1 MTNNEYMTTAGNRSS
16 LADLAVGHLLAERFR
31 VESVLGVGGM
41 STVYRAVDE
50 ALGRTVALKV
60 FRSDLADADDVRRQ
74 RDEIQLLASLSA
86 PGLVTLF
93 DAVAEGSEGRHGR
106 AFLVLEFVDGVDLR
120 TRLQDGVLEPTAVAR
135 IGADVSGALAYIH
148 SRNVVHRDVKP
159 GNILLPHTSQAQG
172 DEHRGSPQAKL
183 ADFGIA
189 RLVDDARL
197 TAIGTIIGTAS
208 YLSPEQARGAA
219 VGPATDIYSLGLVLL
234 ESLTGERAFPGS
246 ALESVSAR
254 LARDPVIPAYLGVV
268 WAALLG
274 SMTSR
279 SPADRPSATSC
290 AAKLESL
297 ATESSPPGP
306 ALDPTL
312 VLPETTA
319 VAPGATSVLPQAT
332 MILPESTLTSPDRT
346 VVLPAPGPTVKPHR
360 RRRALLVPAIAIAA
374 VLVFAFIVAGLTLSQ
389 TGAGPSTSAVTPPA
403 SPAVSSPPSPVVS
416 YPSVPGALG
425 QHLAQLQR
433 SVAP

>member
-1 MTNNEYMTTAGNRSS
+1 M
-16 LADLAVGHLLAERFR
+16 
-31 VESVLGVGGM
+31 
-41 STVYRAVDE
+41 
-50 ALGRTVALKV
+50 
-60 FRSDLADADDVRRQ
+60 
-74 RDEIQLLASLSA
+74 
-86 PGLVTLF
+86 
-93 DAVAEGSEGRHGR
+93 
-106 AFLVLEFVDGVDLR
+106 
-120 TRLQDGVLEPTAVAR
+120 
-135 IGADVSGALAYIH
+135 
-148 SRNVVHRDVKP
+148 
-159 GNILLPHTSQAQG
+159 
-172 DEHRGSPQAKL
+172 
-183 ADFGIA
+183 
-189 RLVDDARL
+189 
-197 TAIGTIIGTAS
+197 
-208 YLSPEQARGAA
+208 
-219 VGPATDIYSLGLVLL
+219 LL

-268 WAALLG
+268 WAELLG

-279 SPADRPSATSC
+279 SPADRPSATAC

-346 VVLPAPGPTVKPHR
+346 VVLPAPGRTVNPHR

-389 TGAGPSTSAVTPPA
+389 TGAGPSTSAVSPPA
-403 SPAVSSPPSPVVS
+403 SPAVSSPPSPAVS
-416 YPSVPGALG
+416 YPTVPGALG
-425 QHLAQLQR
+425 QHLAQLQG